1 MFWTYYVV
9 CFIYCIIMSSKRW
22 NRDVMSGGL
31 GISPGLDTV
40 GLVIMCW
47 LLAPIDVLLRWISF
61 YKEAEQARRDN
72 SKIG

>member
-1 MFWTYYVV
+1 
-9 CFIYCIIMSSKRW
+9 MSSKRW